1 LYWPLLEPAGAL
13 EILAHRIVWSMV
25 TMAVLVLVLHRT
37 RTATRLVR
45 SRRTRWLLLAA
56 SLVIGLNWLGFIFGV
71 NNGRVLEVS
80 LGYFVNPLV
89 SVLLGVLVLG
99 ETLRPAQWG
108 AIGLAALAVVV
119 LTVDYGRLPWVALLL
134 AFSFGTYGLLKKKAG
149 AGSVESLAVET
160 VFLAPVALAYLAW
173 LAATGAGTFLTD
185 GVGHALLLTTTG
197 AVTALPLICFG
208 AAALRLPL
216 STLGLLQYLAPT
228 LHFALGVWVF
238 HEPLSPVRL
247 VGFVLVWLALGIFT
261 VEALHHRRRQL
272 ALAAQASAT

>member
-1 LYWPLLEPAGAL
+1 
-13 EILAHRIVWSMV
+13 MV
-25 TMAVLVLVLHRT
+25 TMALLVVVLHRT
-37 RTATRLVR
+37 GTAAALVR
-45 SRRTRWLLLAA
+45 APRTRWLLLAA

-99 ETLRPAQWG
+99 EVLRPAQWG
-108 AIGLAALAVVV
+108 AIGLAAVAVVI
-119 LTVDYGRLPWVALLL
+119 LTVDYGRPPWVALLL
-134 AFSFGTYGLLKKKAG
+134 AFSFGTYGLLKKKAH

-173 LAATGAGTFLTD
+173 LSMTGAGSFLTD

-238 HEPLSPVRL
+238 HEPMSPVRL
-247 VGFVLVWLALGIFT
+247 AGFVLVWLALAIFT
-261 VEALHHRRRQL
+261 VEALHHHRRQL
-272 ALAAQASAT
+272 ALAAEASAT